1 MKKQKDLLP
10 WFINESLSAD
20 EKQMVETWLQHNP
33 EAYSLQNDTQRIASA
48 VTSQESTAP
57 DSLVKAQ
64 LFAKIRQAGENRKS
78 FDILQWAWSLP
89 LAAVLIVIILVLV
102 QPVTQLQWSVRDDN
116 LAAFRVYRA
125 PAGGSTFEL
134 LGELPAADGQ
144 TNYEFT
150 DETSYLP
157 IKNYHYVIAIVA
169 QNGSTAVSPTVSS
182 NTLMTFA
189 SQFALLLTSFTL
201 TFGMITVVKELKI
214 SNNYKNIYN
223 SQV

>member
-20 EKQMVETWLQHNP
+20 EQQWVETWLQHNP
-33 EAYSLQNDTQRIASA
+33 EASSLWNDTQRIASA
-48 VTSQESTAP
+48 ISSQEATTP
-57 DSLVKAQ
+57 DSLIESR
-64 LFAKIRQAGENRKS
+64 LFTKIRQASENRKS
-78 FDILQWAWSLP
+78 FNILQWAWSLP
-89 LAAVLIVIILVLV
+89 LAAILVVILLVLV

-125 PAGGSTFEL
+125 TAGSTTFEL

-150 DETSYLP
+150 DETSSFS
-157 IKNYHYVIAIVA
+157 IKNYHYVIAIVT
-169 QNGSTAVSPTVSS
+169 QNGSTAVSPAVSS

-189 SQFALLLTSFTL
+189 SQFALLLTSFIL